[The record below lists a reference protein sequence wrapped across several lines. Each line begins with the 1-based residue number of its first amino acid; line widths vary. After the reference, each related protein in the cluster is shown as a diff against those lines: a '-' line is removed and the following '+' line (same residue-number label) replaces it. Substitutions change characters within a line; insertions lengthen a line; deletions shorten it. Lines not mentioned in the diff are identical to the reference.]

1 MTEPTSDLVKVNAFA
16 RRFEKEIG
24 EAVSK
29 KFRHG
34 ALMTALV
41 ILRVVENILITNELT
56 KIGDFYR
63 DYLLRRLF
71 QRQVE
76 LNIQKSLKQSKNT
89 TAKVRRQKTI

>member
-41 ILRVVENILITNELT
+41 ILRVVENILITNTSRMFKVGGSEGMEHIKKVYDGAQKDCIERWNNLDLNN
-56 KIGDFYR
+56 KP
-63 DYLLRRLF
+63 RL
-71 QRQVE
+71 
-76 LNIQKSLKQSKNT
+76 IK
-89 TAKVRRQKTI
+89 